1 MRLMSSEFFSPALS
15 GTVRHS
21 GVSGLRVHL
30 DLLSVVSFKMQVGTK
45 VKRAKNIF
53 HRITKHLIMLLSFFD
68 VQMWCSI
75 IAKYPENWKAF
86 VHRFLENCLKI

>member
-30 DLLSVVSFKMQVGTK
+30 DLLSVVSFKMKVGTK
-45 VKRAKNIF
+45 VMRAKNIF
-53 HRITKHLIMLLSFFD
+53 HKITKHLIMLLSFFFD
-68 VQMWCSI
+68 VQMWSSI
-75 IAKYPENWKAF
+75 IAKYPEYWKAF
-86 VHRFLENCLKI
+86 VL